1 MADEPAD
8 VNVKVERPGA
18 MTIWQAAGTL
28 GIGSVLALLIVPR
41 LMSSGEQSQTFIQTK
56 FIDVLEKNSERSAE
70 STAAIKASGESME
83 RVADKVD
90 ELADRM
96 APLVGKLDKVANA
109 VSEQVEQTKADAEPK
124 P

>member
-1 MADEPAD
+1 MERTPD
-8 VNVKVERPGA
+8 VNVKVEKPGS

-56 FIDVLEKNSERSAE
+56 LIDVLEKNSERSAE
-70 STAAIKASGESME
+70 STAVIKSTGESME

-96 APLVGKLDKVANA
+96 APLVGRLDKVADA
-109 VSEQVEQTKADAEPK
+109 VTEQVEQTKQDAEPK